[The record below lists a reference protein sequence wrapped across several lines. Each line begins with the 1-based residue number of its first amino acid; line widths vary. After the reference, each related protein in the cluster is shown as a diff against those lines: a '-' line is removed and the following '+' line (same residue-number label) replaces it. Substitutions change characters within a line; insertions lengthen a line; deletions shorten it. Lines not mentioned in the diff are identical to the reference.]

1 MGGTSGVIPCNMVA
15 FIGGLVWETHRYVLW
30 KDGNLLVI
38 QAETA
43 QDIEDPNWIDSNAL
57 QYKLVEEENFQLGL
71 IQSLLSGI
79 EFGKTNW
86 AYLIR
91 SSGGH
96 RIVQKERSLHKIS
109 CPLWAT
115 LIHED
120 EIEVT
125 KWVDAAE
132 RRGVWNGKPVDVFYG
147 WDDQWLKR
155 VESAMH
161 GLRAIRDLDLTFEI
175 YGHLVG
181 RNGEVV
187 GIVSEAAWGRTIA
200 LGDRTLVYET
210 FARLQEHGCL
220 FVGISTGQ
228 VLIADGKVRLLD
240 LYGIR
245 PYSEDD
251 RAEMESKA
259 EIFHWRE
266 LEIIFAQ
273 LESGYP
279 LSYNPRFWHQT
290 PRMLLASTPSPERP
304 RLMSYMHLGLNGY
317 HDRWKYDLYGNLC
330 DDNSSATSA
339 HDRDHGAASKRHRKT
354 ILHDDLITPL
364 PLSVDSPKRIAV
376 SRKAIISCHRKRNEQ
391 IVSFTLFHPYRQRI
405 PLNKPLPRNDNSDA
419 TSDSEISIC
428 SL

>member
-1 MGGTSGVIPCNMVA
+1 MGNSKFTRFV
-15 FIGGLVWETHRYVLW
+15 
-30 KDGNLLVI
+30 
-38 QAETA
+38 
-43 QDIEDPNWIDSNAL
+43 DI
-57 QYKLVEEENFQLGL
+57 
-71 IQSLLSGI
+71 
-79 EFGKTNW
+79 
-86 AYLIR
+86 
-91 SSGGH
+91 
-96 RIVQKERSLHKIS
+96 
-109 CPLWAT
+109 
-115 LIHED
+115 
-120 EIEVT
+120 
-125 KWVDAAE
+125 
-132 RRGVWNGKPVDVFYG
+132 FYG

-155 VESAMH
+155 VEGAMH

-266 LEIIFAQ
+266 LEIIFTQ

-279 LSYNPRFWHQT
+279 LSCNPRFWHQT
-290 PRMLLASTPSPERP
+290 PRMLLPQTPSPERP

-317 HDRWKYDLYGNLC
+317 HDWWKYDLYGDLC
-330 DDNSSATSA
+330 DGKSPARPSGD
-339 HDRDHGAASKRHRKT
+339 HDQGTASKRHRKT
-354 ILHDDLITPL
+354 ILHGDLITPL
-364 PLSVDSPKRIAV
+364 PLDSPKRIAV
-376 SRKAIISCHRKRNEQ
+376 SRKAIISCHRKRNEK
-391 IVSFTLFHPYRQRI
+391 IVSFTVFHPYRQRV
-405 PLNKPLPRNDNSDA
+405 PFNKPLLINDNSDA